1 MDLALHWGGALPA
14 AEPETPLKTKAGS
27 SRGGDDL
34 LARLARRDEA
44 AFAELIGRYF
54 DRVYRIAWR
63 VLGGAADAEDVAQ
76 EAFLKAWTAPGQIRD
91 GRAIGAWLSRVA
103 TNLAFDRLRRRRP
116 ESPAELPDLVDPR
129 AAADR
134 ALERATLETEVA
146 DALAALPDRQRAA
159 LVLVHF
165 EGLGN
170 LEAAATLGVSIE
182 AVESL
187 LARARRNLK
196 LAFADRWKEL
206 VAELSD
212 L

>member
-1 MDLALHWGGALPA
+1 M
-14 AEPETPLKTKAGS
+14 
-27 SRGGDDL
+27 
-34 LARLARRDEA
+34 
-44 AFAELIGRYF
+44 
-54 DRVYRIAWR
+54 
-63 VLGGAADAEDVAQ
+63 
-76 EAFLKAWTAPGQIRD
+76 
-91 GRAIGAWLSRVA
+91 
-103 TNLAFDRLRRRRP
+103 
-116 ESPAELPDLVDPR
+116 
-129 AAADR
+129 
-134 ALERATLETEVA
+134 A

>member
-1 MDLALHWGGALPA
+1 MDLALHWGAALPA
-14 AEPETPLKTKAGS
+14 AEPETPPKTEVGS
-27 SRGGDDL
+27 LRGGDDL
-34 LARLARRDEA
+34 LARLARRDEK
-44 AFAELIGRYF
+44 AFAELIGRHF
-54 DRVYRIAWR
+54 DRIYRIAWR

-91 GRAIGAWLSRVA
+91 ARAIGAWLSRVA
-103 TNLAFDRLRRRRP
+103 TNLALDRLRRRRP
-116 ESPAELPDLVDPR
+116 ELSPELPEVADPG

-134 ALERATLETEVA
+134 DLRRALLEAEVSA
-146 DALAALPDRQRAA
+146 ALAALPDRQRAA

-170 LEAAATLGVSIE
+170 LDAAETLGVSVE

-187 LARARRNLK
+187 LARARRSLK
-196 LAFADRWKEL
+196 LAFADRWREL